1 MVPVVSRLRHAVAL
15 ARVLALVVLASITAP
30 WAVICLPGAP
40 GAMPCCAREEAGTP
54 GVRACC
60 GVRQTPPA
68 TPTRAAA
75 ALAALQAPAPLAATI
90 AFAPTRITALGAA
103 PVSRAVH
110 VDVRLLNAVFLI

>member
-1 MVPVVSRLRHAVAL
+1 MVPVVSRLGRAVAL
-15 ARVLALVVLASITAP
+15 ARVLALVVLASMAAP

-68 TPTRAAA
+68 TPTRSAA
-75 ALAALQAPAPLAATI
+75 ALAAIQAPAPIAATI
-90 AFAPTRITALGAA
+90 VFAPTRITALAA
-103 PVSRAVH
+103 ASAPRAVH
-110 VDVRLLNAVFLI
+110 VDVRLLNSVFLI